1 MAFDQSPPS
10 LRFTCPSIRCG
21 SRSPE
26 MKGQFLGES
35 TCRGMPNDT
44 LPWAVQK
51 WLKQLRCHL
60 GWLWTRVGPRKHGA
74 TWWIPL
80 NRPCAAAMRPFC
92 QIVLTTCYYNIP
104 SVWWSRRPMER
115 CRPSS
120 RWQTSAGRSWD
131 HRSLSHESTSADL
144 STAQSQASFNRLTS
158 IPKHLWLCKVSMQR
172 SLMLNV
178 SIISPLLI
186 IITITIMLF
195 KAS

>member
-1 MAFDQSPPS
+1 MWVQIALNEEAIFMGKHMPRHAQRHSAVSFAKMAEP
-10 LRFTCPSIRCG
+10 T
-21 SRSPE
+21 E
-26 MKGQFLGES
+26 MPFG
-35 TCRGMPNDT
+35 
-44 LPWAVQK
+44 
-51 WLKQLRCHL
+51 
-60 GWLWTRVGPRKHGA
+60 LWTRVGPRKHGA
-74 TWWIPL
+74 NWWIPL

-92 QIVLTTCYYNIP
+92 QMTLTTCYYNVP

-115 CRPSS
+115 CRLSS

-131 HRSLSHESTSADL
+131 HRSLSHESASADL

-158 IPKHLWLCKVSMQR
+158 VPKHLWLCKVSMQR
-172 SLMLNV
+172 SLMLSV